1 MEFKNYTPEPQR
13 FAPLTTTI
21 RFANHNVSQKEM
33 VWAKLL
39 RNVVFRN
46 RTLPAF
52 LHPPL
57 CRGVVAA
64 AEPAPRRGAARV
76 VQLAAEPAP
85 RRGAARKGLGFRV

>member
-57 CRGVVAA
+57 CRGVV
-64 AEPAPRRGAARV
+64 
-76 VQLAAEPAP
+76 QLAVTV
-85 RRGAARKGLGFRV
+85 AASVAAGLARAQGLGFRV